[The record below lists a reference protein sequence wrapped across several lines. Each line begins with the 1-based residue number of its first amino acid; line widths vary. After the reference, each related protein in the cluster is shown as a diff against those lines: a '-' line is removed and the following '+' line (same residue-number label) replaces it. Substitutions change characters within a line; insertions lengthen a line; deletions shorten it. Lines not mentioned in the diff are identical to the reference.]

1 MISID
6 AFKTGLS
13 MNDMINHFKPGSP
26 VFNITK
32 EGSVSNIYIKT
43 QDSWLNVTDSSISK
57 GGSKSWLMKSCFQL
71 KKLPLSIK

>member
-1 MISID
+1 MRSDEILLMVLRIWLSKDISID

-32 EGSVSNIYIKT
+32 EGTVSNIYIKT
-43 QDSWLNVTDSSISK
+43 QD
-57 GGSKSWLMKSCFQL
+57 G
-71 KKLPLSIK
+71 